1 MKLLVVD
8 DHPLVRAGVASTLQ
22 HLAGSDTVLQAGDG
36 VEALAHLAQHPDVAA
51 VLLDL
56 RMSGMAGMALL
67 IQLQRQH
74 PGLPALVLSSSEDP
88 EDVRRVL
95 KAGARGYC
103 PKSANPTTVIAA
115 LQLVLS
121 GEIYVPPFMA
131 MATSAPEAAPEI
143 RMAGTSRLKASRISA
158 IASMPPSPSHSSS
171 AGTACRSINCGISS
185 AGFAATCATQPQ
197 PLNSARMASWIATL
211 SSITIT
217 TSPGRSPKASVAS
230 GIAASAPEPAT
241 MG

>member
-22 HLAGSDTVLQAGDG
+22 HLAGADTVLQAGDG

-88 EDVRRVL
+88 DDVRRVL

-131 MATSAPEAAPEI
+131 MA
-143 RMAGTSRLKASRISA
+143 
-158 IASMPPSPSHSSS
+158 
-171 AGTACRSINCGISS
+171 
-185 AGFAATCATQPQ
+185 
-197 PLNSARMASWIATL
+197 
-211 SSITIT
+211 
-217 TSPGRSPKASVAS
+217 
-230 GIAASAPEPAT
+230 ASAPETAPAEPSSGLT
-241 MG
+241 PRQHEVLQALCSGKSNKEIARALGMQEKTVKGHVSAIFKSLNVVHRLQAVEAARAAGLIAAP

>member
-22 HLAGSDTVLQAGDG
+22 KLADADPVLQAGDG

-56 RMSGMAGMALL
+56 RMAGMAGLALL
-67 IQLQRQH
+67 IQLKRLY
-74 PGLPALVLSSSEDP
+74 PDMPALVLSSSEEPD
-88 EDVRRVL
+88 DVRRVL

-103 PKSANPTTVIAA
+103 PKSANPATVIAA

-131 MATSAPEAAPEI
+131 MAAETGAAPSDPSGLTPRQHEVLQALCSGKSNKEIARVLGMQEKTVKGHVSAIFKCLNVVHRLQAVEAA
-143 RMAGTSRLKASRISA
+143 R
-158 IASMPPSPSHSSS
+158 
-171 AGTACRSINCGISS
+171 
-185 AGFAATCATQPQ
+185 
-197 PLNSARMASWIATL
+197 
-211 SSITIT
+211 
-217 TSPGRSPKASVAS
+217 AS
-230 GIAASAPEPAT
+230 GLIGAAHVNINGTEH
-241 MG
+241 

>member
-8 DHPLVRAGVASTLQ
+8 DHPLVRAGVASALQ
-22 HLAGSDTVLQAGDG
+22 SVAGLDPVLQAGDG

-56 RMSGMAGMALL
+56 RMTGMAGLALL
-67 IQLQRQH
+67 TQLKRLH
-74 PGLPALVLSSSEDP
+74 PELPALVLSSSEDP

-103 PKSANPTTVIAA
+103 PKSANPSTVIAA

-131 MATSAPEAAPEI
+131 MAAEAEAAPPEPSGLTPRQHEVLQALCSGKSNKEI
-143 RMAGTSRLKASRISA
+143 ARVLGMQEKTVKGHVSA
-158 IASMPPSPSHSSS
+158 IFR
-171 AGTACRSINCGISS
+171 C
-185 AGFAATCATQPQ
+185 
-197 PLNSARMASWIATL
+197 LNVVHRLQAVEVAR
-211 SSITIT
+211 
-217 TSPGRSPKASVAS
+217 AS
-230 GIAASAPEPAT
+230 GLIGASQANGAEH
-241 MG
+241 